1 MTLLRVFEL
10 LVGNIQFPIRSI
22 QRDHASKMPP
32 EMGRRAHVTVNV
44 DDFVVL
50 KHDSLLLQLLDS
62 YVSNVQRNHLRK
74 VYRAKTPRAQRK
86 ISSYFSELRVL
97 CVFALP
103 CCLPSR
109 SSRPSRFDWAH
120 RPESIEGWLKS
131 SHHKEHE
138 AHEVWI
144 SRPPAPE
151 PDG

>member
-86 ISSYFSELRVL
+86 ISFFFVRTWCPLRL
-97 CVFALP
+97 CATL
-103 CCLPSR
+103 L
-109 SSRPSRFDWAH
+109 SSFEIFVSFVV
-120 RPESIEGWLKS
+120 E
-131 SHHKEHE
+131 
-138 AHEVWI
+138 
-144 SRPPAPE
+144 
-151 PDG
+151 